1 MSLSK
6 QYIDQKANDA
16 ATSPK
21 NDIPI
26 PTEQQIKDG
35 NYKKG
40 HIKMHGLNISIENP
54 KGSIRSGTDHTGKK
68 WSVKMKNH
76 YGYINGNNI
85 GKDGDP
91 VDVFLGPN
99 PDSENVFVV
108 NQKNK
113 EDKFDEHKV
122 LIGFNGFRDAVDGYL
137 DNYEKGWDMIMSVHQ
152 THLDRFKEWLNSG
165 NIKSPF
171 KG

>member
-1 MSLSK
+1 MSISK
-6 QYIDQKANDA
+6 QYIDKKANDA

-21 NDIPI
+21 NNIPM
-26 PTEQQIKDG
+26 PTEEQKQNG

-40 HIKMHGLNISIENP
+40 RVKLHGFNISIENP
-54 KGSIRSGTDHTGKK
+54 KGSIRSGVDHTGKK
-68 WSVKMKNH
+68 WSIKLKNH
-76 YGYINGNNI
+76 YGYIEGNNI

-91 VDVFLGPN
+91 IDVFLGPN
-99 PDSENVFVV
+99 PNSENVFIV

-122 LIGFNGFRDAVDGYL
+122 LIGFDKFKDAINGYL

-152 THLDRFKEWLNSG
+152 ILIDRFKDWLKSG
-165 NIKSPF
+165 NIKVPY
-171 KG
+171 KD

>member
-1 MSLSK
+1 MEVSK
-6 QYIDQKANDA
+6 DYIDKNANDA

-21 NDIPI
+21 NNLPDPS
-26 PTEQQIKDG
+26 EVQKKSG

-40 HIKMHGLNISIENP
+40 HVKIHGLDISIENP
-54 KGSIRSGTDHTGKK
+54 KGSIRSGTDHTGKE
-68 WSVKMKNH
+68 WSIKLKNH

-91 VDVFLGPN
+91 VDIFIGPN
-99 PDSENVFVV
+99 PNSEKIFIV

-113 EDKFDEHKV
+113 EDNFDEHKV
-122 LIGFNGFRDAVDGYL
+122 LLGWEKFQDAIGGYL

-152 THLDRFKEWLNSG
+152 TTLNNFKNWLKSG
-165 NIKSPF
+165 KIKTPY
-171 KG
+171 KD